1 MSTLPSIVTAII
13 VSNVLLSFIG
23 FKNQSFFKKYQFQ
36 MGKIKAGEQIRMWS
50 SGFLH
55 VDFNHLFINMLS
67 LYFFAG
73 YVVYSLGEMKFLALY
88 LSSLYI
94 GNYLSFLYHNQQN
107 EYTAVGASG
116 AVSGI
121 VYSAVLLYPDMKM
134 LLIFFPIPLPG
145 YIMASIYLIYTIYGM
160 RKQGDNIGHTAHF
173 GGALAGLIATIAFAP
188 SVLIDS
194 RFTLLILASTLI
206 IAAFIFKWKNWLLR
220 K

>member
-1 MSTLPSIVTAII
+1 MSSLPSIVTAII

-188 SVLIDS
+188 SVLIS
-194 RFTLLILASTLI
+194 SKFTLLILASTLI
-206 IAAFIFKWKNWLLR
+206 IAAFIFKWKN
-220 K
+220 

>member
-1 MSTLPSIVTAII
+1 MSSLPSIVTAII

-94 GNYLSFLYHNQQN
+94 GNYLSFLYHNQKN

-188 SVLIDS
+188 SVLIS
-194 RFTLLILASTLI
+194 SKFTLLILASTLI
-206 IAAFIFKWKNWLLR
+206 IAAFIFKWKN
-220 K
+220 

>member
-1 MSTLPSIVTAII
+1 MSSLPSIVTAII

-94 GNYLSFLYHNQQN
+94 GNYLSFLYHNKQN

-188 SVLIDS
+188 GVLIS
-194 RFTLLILASTLI
+194 SKFTLLILASTLI
-206 IAAFIFKWKNWLLR
+206 IAAFIFKWKN
-220 K
+220 

>member
-1 MSTLPSIVTAII
+1 MSSLPSIVTAII

-173 GGALAGLIATIAFAP
+173 GGALAGLIATIAFTP
-188 SVLIDS
+188 SVLIS
-194 RFTLLILASTLI
+194 SKFTLLILASTLI
-206 IAAFIFKWKNWLLR
+206 IAAFIFKWKN
-220 K
+220 

>member
-1 MSTLPSIVTAII
+1 MSSLPSIVTAII

-36 MGKIKAGEQIRMWS
+36 MGKIKAGEQIRIWS

-188 SVLIDS
+188 SVLIS
-194 RFTLLILASTLI
+194 SKFTLLILASTLI
-206 IAAFIFKWKNWLLR
+206 IAAFIFKWKN
-220 K
+220 

>member
-1 MSTLPSIVTAII
+1 MSSLPSIVTAII

-36 MGKIKAGEQIRMWS
+36 IGKIKAGEQIRMWS

-188 SVLIDS
+188 GVLIS
-194 RFTLLILASTLI
+194 SKFTLLILASTLI
-206 IAAFIFKWKNWLLR
+206 IAAFIFKWKN
-220 K
+220 

>member
-1 MSTLPSIVTAII
+1 MSSLPSIVTAII
-13 VSNVLLSFIG
+13 VSNILLSFIG

-145 YIMASIYLIYTIYGM
+145 YIMASVYLIYTIYGM

-188 SVLIDS
+188 SVLIS
-194 RFTLLILASTLI
+194 SKFTLLILASTLI
-206 IAAFIFKWKNWLLR
+206 IAAFIFKWKN
-220 K
+220 

>member
-1 MSTLPSIVTAII
+1 MSTLPPVVIVLI
-13 VSNVLLSFIG
+13 VSNVLLSLIG
-23 FKNQSFFKKYQFQ
+23 FKNQIFFNKYQFQ
-36 MGKIKAGEQIRMWS
+36 IAKIKAGEQIRMWS

-94 GNYLSFLYHNQQN
+94 GNYLSFRYHNQQDN
-107 EYTAVGASG
+107 YTAVGASG
-116 AVSGI
+116 AVSGV

-134 LLIFFPIPLPG
+134 LMIFFPIPLPG
-145 YIMASIYLIYTIYGM
+145 YIMAALYLVYTIYGM

-173 GGALAGLIATIAFAP
+173 GGAISGLLTTIAFVP

-194 RFTLLILASTLI
+194 GFTLAILAATLI
-206 IAAFIFKWKNWLLR
+206 IAAFIFKNKY
-220 K
+220 

>member
-1 MSTLPSIVTAII
+1 MSSLPSIVTAII
-13 VSNVLLSFIG
+13 VSNVLFSFIG

-188 SVLIDS
+188 SVLIS
-194 RFTLLILASTLI
+194 SKFTLLILASTLI
-206 IAAFIFKWKNWLLR
+206 IAAFIFKWKN
-220 K
+220 

>member
-1 MSTLPSIVTAII
+1 MSSLPSIVTAII

-73 YVVYSLGEMKFLALY
+73 YVVYSLGEMKFLVLY

-173 GGALAGLIATIAFAP
+173 GGALAGLTATIAFAP

-194 RFTLLILASTLI
+194 RFTLVILASTLI
-206 IAAFIFKWKNWLLR
+206 IAAFIFKWKN
-220 K
+220 

>member
-1 MSTLPSIVTAII
+1 MSSLPSIVTAII

-173 GGALAGLIATIAFAP
+173 GGALAGLIATVAFAP
-188 SVLIDS
+188 GVLIS
-194 RFTLLILASTLI
+194 SKFTLLILASTLI
-206 IAAFIFKWKNWLLR
+206 IAAFIFKWKN
-220 K
+220 

>member
-1 MSTLPSIVTAII
+1 MSTLPPVVIVLI
-13 VSNVLLSFIG
+13 VSNVLLSLIG
-23 FKNQSFFKKYQFQ
+23 FKNQTFFNKYQFQ
-36 MGKIKAGEQIRMWS
+36 MAKIKAGEQIRMWS

-94 GNYLSFLYHNQQN
+94 GNYLSFRYHNQQDN
-107 EYTAVGASG
+107 FTAVGASG
-116 AVSGI
+116 AVSGV
-121 VYSAVLLYPDMKM
+121 VYSAVLLYPEMKM
-134 LLIFFPIPLPG
+134 LMIFFPIPLPG
-145 YIMASIYLIYTIYGM
+145 YIIAALYLVYTIYGM

-173 GGALAGLIATIAFAP
+173 GGAISGLLTTIAFVP

-194 RFTLLILASTLI
+194 GFTLVILAATLI
-206 IAAFIFKWKNWLLR
+206 IAAFLFNKY
-220 K
+220 

>member
-1 MSTLPSIVTAII
+1 MSSLPSIVTAII

-116 AVSGI
+116 AVSGV

-188 SVLIDS
+188 SVLIS
-194 RFTLLILASTLI
+194 SKFTLLILASTLI
-206 IAAFIFKWKNWLLR
+206 IAAFIFKWKN
-220 K
+220 

>member
-1 MSTLPSIVTAII
+1 MSSLPSIVTAII
-13 VSNVLLSFIG
+13 VFNILLSFIG

-188 SVLIDS
+188 SVLIS
-194 RFTLLILASTLI
+194 SKFTLLILASTLI
-206 IAAFIFKWKNWLLR
+206 IAAFIFKWKN
-220 K
+220 

>member
-1 MSTLPSIVTAII
+1 MSSLPSIVTAII
-13 VSNVLLSFIG
+13 VSNILLSFIG

-188 SVLIDS
+188 SVLIS
-194 RFTLLILASTLI
+194 SKFTLLILASTLI
-206 IAAFIFKWKNWLLR
+206 IAAFIFKWKN
-220 K
+220 